1 MDFGKS
7 LKFVIRIVWKCR
19 LRQYN
24 LQTPLFH
31 FQAQFLKNFHPPTKM
46 GNICV
51 AQKMAI
57 TEKAKYA
64 QSVVFNPL
72 ILKVDIQNFKLEVF
86 LTLKN

>member
-1 MDFGKS
+1 MAKLGTFSQPCLTIVNCELWND
-7 LKFVIRIVWKCR
+7 LKK
-19 LRQYN
+19 
-24 LQTPLFH
+24 
-31 FQAQFLKNFHPPTKM
+31 FHPPTKM

-57 TEKAKYA
+57 FEKAKYA

-72 ILKVDIQNFKLEVF
+72 ILKVDIQSFNLEFF